1 MIYFTHTSQVSEIV
15 NRPRST
21 IQGVIDRY
29 RDRKT
34 LKNKSRSGCTRKNEY
49 TGQQIICQ
57 IKRNT
62 TKIAIQ
68 CIISCVKVDTTYNII
83 CK

>member
-62 TKIAIQ
+62 TKNSNTVHNFLRKSGYYVQ
-68 CIISCVKVDTTYNII
+68 YNL
-83 CK
+83 